1 MSDEQTKREN
11 FKPIIQ
17 FLQFIKLKKMIDSK
31 LIKILSKIYKHN
43 NENYNFKKDISLY
56 KLPNNF
62 NEKDILLIQDS
73 RFEINKIE
81 HYEHNSVI
89 EELKKILTDNNLET
103 IVYNLFL
110 RAVGTGFH
118 RGLQPIMSYLFAIQ
132 VPEHDF
138 EPFKDRNYRNI
149 CKICGLPKESWEN
162 DGKNLYDLYIGYCP
176 MFGSL
181 ESLLDLKEVATFENI
196 RSTDDDINIFKKLIT
211 TIDNATEKETPTD
224 LKNRI
229 SREKILPN
237 SNDISRTWLIKILA
251 ELGIM
256 KNTFD
261 KNYSSLNRFVPYYQK
276 LEWELKLHEKT
287 PNHRIEIDFPI
298 SAWRGKLGIN
308 YNMVEQILVKINT
321 PLE

>member
-1 MSDEQTKREN
+1 MQNEPTTKKKTSI

-17 FLQFIKLKKMIDSK
+17 FLEFINLKNMIDSK
-31 LIKILSKIYKHN
+31 LIKILSKVYKYD
-43 NENYNFKKDISLY
+43 NESYNFKKDINLY
-56 KLPNNF
+56 KLPNKF
-62 NEKDILLIQDS
+62 KEKDLLLIENS
-73 RFEINKIE
+73 RFEINRIE

-89 EELKKILTDNNLET
+89 KELKKIITENDLET

-110 RAVGTGFH
+110 RAIGTGFH

-138 EPFKDRNYRNI
+138 EPFKDRHFRNI
-149 CKICGLPKESWEN
+149 CKVCGLPKESWEN
-162 DGKNLYDLYIGYCP
+162 DGKNLYNLYIGYCP

-181 ESLLDLKEVATFENI
+181 ESLLDLKEVAAFENI
-196 RSTDDDINIFKKLIT
+196 RATDDDINIFKKLIT
-211 TIDNATEKETPTD
+211 TIDNAVEKETPTD

-237 SNDISRTWLIKILA
+237 SNNVSRTWLIKIFA

-261 KNYSSLNRFVPYYQK
+261 ENYSSINRFFPYYQK
-276 LEWELKLHEKT
+276 LEWELKLHEKA
-287 PNHRIEIDFPI
+287 PNHRVEIDFPI

-308 YNMVEQILVKINT
+308 YSIVEQILTK
-321 PLE
+321 LE